1 MDASVPNDP
10 GDPADLVKG
19 AACGDSSSWNVL
31 VTRFSG
37 LIWAVTGGFGLA
49 HDDRSDVCQ
58 TTWLKLAE
66 QLDRIEHPERIG
78 GWLATTARRE
88 AIRLARARQRVT
100 PTADAFV
107 FDLSPDER
115 SPERLLLEAEQV
127 HLDAA
132 RMRRLLRAFEQLS
145 VRCRRLLRVQ
155 LASPPPSYAEVAAGL
170 DMPIGSIGPTRARCL
185 KTLRAKLTPDS
196 YDEQA

>member
-10 GDPADLVKG
+10 GDPAGLVKG
-19 AACGDSSSWNVL
+19 AANGDADAWNVL

-37 LIWAVTGGFGLA
+37 LIWAVTGGYGLDR
-49 HDDRSDVCQ
+49 DDRSDVCQ

-66 QLDRIEHPERIG
+66 RLDRIEHPERVG

-88 AIRLARARQRVT
+88 AIRLARARQRVA

-107 FDLSPDER
+107 FDLRPDER
-115 SPERLLLEAEQV
+115 TPEHLILEAEQLI
-127 HLDAA
+127 LDEA
-132 RMRRLLRAFEQLS
+132 RKRRLLRAFEQLS

-170 DMPIGSIGPTRARCL
+170 EMPIGSIGPTRARCL
-185 KTLRAKLTPDS
+185 KTLRAKLAR
-196 YDEQA
+196 EQA